1 MGKFDGY
8 LILSDFDGTLIHDR
22 EISKENREAI
32 KYFQENG
39 GIFTIATGR
48 RPEHFLNY
56 KDIFVINAPIVSLNG
71 TLVYDLERGKIIC
84 EYPLD
89 NNYFVPIKYAALKYQ
104 EIRQIYAY
112 SLTDAVIWSR
122 GSADDI
128 NKLNILNGSKYY
140 KIIFVME
147 DEKEVKIIEKDL
159 IENFGDQY
167 NFDRSWN
174 KGVEMHIKGSGKGEC
189 IEIIKKYLITKN
201 IKIHKTIGV
210 GDYENDI
217 SLIQMSD
224 IGYATENAIQELK
237 DVADRIAP
245 SSKENAIAYIIH
257 DLEADITM
265 RCR

>member
-8 LILSDFDGTLIHDR
+8 LILSDFDGTLTYNG
-22 EISKENREAI
+22 EISRENKEAI

-39 GIFTIATGR
+39 GVFTIATGR
-48 RPEHFLNY
+48 RPEHFLSY
-56 KDIFVINAPIVSLNG
+56 KDIFVVNAPIVSLNG
-71 TLVYDLERGKIIC
+71 TLIYDLEQGKIIC
-84 EYPLD
+84 EYPLE
-89 NNYFVPIKYAALKYQ
+89 NNYFVPIEYAALKYQ
-104 EIRQIYAY
+104 EISRIYAY
-112 SLTDAVIWSR
+112 SITDAIIWSR
-122 GSADDI
+122 DSADDI
-128 NKLNILNGSKYY
+128 KMLKNPNGPKYY
-140 KIIFVME
+140 KIIFVFD
-147 DEKEVKIIEKDL
+147 DEKEVKIVENDL
-159 IENFGDQY
+159 IETFGHQF

-174 KGVEMHIKGSGKGEC
+174 KGIEMHIKGSGKGEC